1 MADVDAVSAVELF
14 GAHLT
19 RAPTREFAQI
29 LFDCT
34 AKLYVDID
42 ALFNEQYAKWTITDK
57 ANSVLKEASFD
68 AFNAEETARAEAI
81 KK

>member
-19 RAPTREFAQI
+19 GAATHEFAQI
-29 LFDCT
+29 LFDSCCA

-42 ALFNEQYAKWTITDK
+42 ALFNDRPSQTKPTPYSKD
-57 ANSVLKEASFD
+57 LLLMH
-68 AFNAEETARAEAI
+68 
-81 KK
+81 